1 MVASQLMVVR
11 ALTLRVVVADDSDPV
26 RERIVSLLCELPRVR
41 VAGEAAD
48 VQGAIDSV
56 CRLRPHLVLLDLC
69 MPGGSGLDVMA
80 AIQAA
85 RIPALVVVLTND
97 SEPECEARARRAGA
111 VAFFNKSRDFL
122 KAVDFVREFS
132 ERSFQL
138 SPGSKVG
145 RGAKFHP
152 N

>member
-1 MVASQLMVVR
+1 MVVK

-26 RERIVSLLCELPRVR
+26 RERIVSLLSELRVR

-48 VQGAIDSV
+48 VQGAIDCV

-69 MPGGSGLDVMA
+69 MPGGSGLDVLA

-111 VAFFNKSRDFL
+111 IAFFNKSRDFL

-132 ERSFQL
+132 ERSFQP
-138 SPGSKVG
+138 SPGSRVS
-145 RGAKFHP
+145 RGAKLQP